1 MNVSGQGNTANT
13 APRNQPLPGGAG
25 NPAGT
30 YPGDASVA
38 QPQTQERP
46 FSHERLGNQERPY
59 ESGGTTDFVGHHGG
73 TDPTAA
79 VRPSEATV
87 GSILGHEAAPRADPH
102 SQHHAPIGTS
112 TGPTTGAASA
122 TGTKPSM
129 GQKVMGTVETVVGK
143 ATKNEHMV
151 AEGQAKK
158 MGAGSGGSGAV

>member
-25 NPAGT
+25 NPARI

-38 QPQTQERP
+38 QPHTQERP
-46 FSHERLGNQERPY
+46 FSHERVGNRERPY

-73 TDPTAA
+73 ADPAA
-79 VRPSEATV
+79 RPGEATV
-87 GSILGHEAAPRADPH
+87 GSILGYEAAPGTDQH
-102 SQHHAPIGTS
+102 SQKQHVPGMGSGT
-112 TGPTTGAASA
+112 GTGAMSA
-122 TGTKPSM
+122 TGDKPSM
-129 GQKVMGTVETVVGK
+129 GQKVMGTVETIVGK

-158 MGAGSGGSGAV
+158 TGAGSGGGSSVV